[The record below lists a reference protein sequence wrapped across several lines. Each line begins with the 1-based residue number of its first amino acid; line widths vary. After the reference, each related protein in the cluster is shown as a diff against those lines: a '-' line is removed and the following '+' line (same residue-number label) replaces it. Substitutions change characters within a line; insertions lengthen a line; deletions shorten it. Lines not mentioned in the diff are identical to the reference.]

1 MPLSAVHCAR
11 VPDPGFPGQPR
22 ADLPRAYLRVSS
34 FTRPLAAQR
43 IRQVGAHRFRDRENS
58 APAPAPAL
66 TPNPTSKPLS
76 PDLPARRQAGFD
88 SLSAAPP
95 ATCAPSL
102 SDTSA
107 RSRPPVPYRYRA
119 AALDLFPWGQDG
131 RRARRP
137 APAGTPRTDIATELD
152 LDHDLSLPSA
162 AAGHL
167 VDCGSSGGGRRCNLY
182 VEPTPDEV
190 GESPGGKQHITI
202 QRYSVRR
209 GQRVR
214 DTICPGRSSDWLG
227 WDANAP
233 RSRHACACAAISI

>member
-1 MPLSAVHCAR
+1 M
-11 VPDPGFPGQPR
+11 
-22 ADLPRAYLRVSS
+22 
-34 FTRPLAAQR
+34 
-43 IRQVGAHRFRDRENS
+43 
-58 APAPAPAL
+58 
-66 TPNPTSKPLS
+66 
-76 PDLPARRQAGFD
+76 
-88 SLSAAPP
+88 
-95 ATCAPSL
+95 

-119 AALDLFPWGQDG
+119 AALDLLPWGQDG

-152 LDHDLSLPSA
+152 LDHDLSLPPP

-190 GESPGGKQHITI
+190 GDPSDCKQHVTI

-209 GQRVR
+209 GQRAR
-214 DTICPGRSSDWLG
+214 DTICPGRSSDWSG
-227 WDANAP
+227 WDVNAP
-233 RSRHACACAAISI
+233 RSRHACACACHLDLSSVCARSRPALGRTARSQLCQPPVNTDSDSG